1 MCLCHGS
8 SPYKNPF
15 VFDLKTNRLW
25 CVTFRVC
32 LFIQHRVLRFIH
44 NLAWVAILPFSWLN
58 NIPVGG
64 YITCC
69 LSVHSPVDTGLFSPL
84 WVMLLWTH
92 QTGSLQSLFCSFQYL
107 PRHIFTGL
115 YGNSV
120 FKLFQNPIFLL
131 FWPMICAVVALL
143 ARHSE
148 FFEWLHAITK
158 FGDKEPLIPLIPWP
172 FPGSA
177 LCSSWVEL
185 PEANRSLS
193 FRKSLP
199 SFTVSA
205 Q

>member
-92 QTGSLQSLFCSFQYL
+92 QTGSLQSLSVLSSICLGIYLLDYMVIQCLNFFRILFSFFSDLWYVQL
-107 PRHIFTGL
+107 WH
-115 YGNSV
+115 S
-120 FKLFQNPIFLL
+120 
-131 FWPMICAVVALL
+131 WPGIQ
-143 ARHSE
+143 S
-148 FFEWLHAITK
+148 
-158 FGDKEPLIPLIPWP
+158 
-172 FPGSA
+172 
-177 LCSSWVEL
+177 
-185 PEANRSLS
+185 SLS
-193 FRKSLP
+193 GS
-199 SFTVSA
+199 T